1 MTAAQQAQALG
12 WMAALGAAA
21 GLCYD
26 LLGRLRRGWLTAGAA
41 DLFLGALW
49 AAGMT
54 GIALR
59 LRMNPFRL
67 YAFAG
72 VALGLAAYAATL
84 GRLLRFFAARSAR
97 LRANPREC
105 VKKVK

>member
-1 MTAAQQAQALG
+1 
-12 WMAALGAAA
+12 MAALGAAA

-26 LLGRLRRGWLTAGAA
+26 LLGRLQRGRLTAGAA
-41 DLFLGALW
+41 DLFLGALC

-67 YAFAG
+67 FG
-72 VALGLAAYAATL
+72 LGGGGRVVGGYAATL

>member
-21 GLCYD
+21 GLCY
-26 LLGRLRRGWLTAGAA
+26 GRRRRGRLTAGAA
-41 DLFLGALW
+41 DLFLGALC

-97 LRANPREC
+97 LRANPRDC
-105 VKKVK
+105 VRKVK

>member
-1 MTAAQQAQALG
+1 MTAAQQAQALV

-41 DLFLGALW
+41 DLFFGALC

-84 GRLLRFFAARSAR
+84 GRLFRFFAARSA
-97 LRANPREC
+97 LCRANMRDC

>member
-1 MTAAQQAQALG
+1 MTAAQQARALG
-12 WMAALGAAA
+12 CMAALGAAL

-26 LLGRLRRGWLTAGAA
+26 ILGLVRRGWLGTGAA
-41 DLFLGALW
+41 DLLFGVLSAS
-49 AAGMT
+49 GMT
-54 GIALR
+54 LAALS

-72 VALGLAAYAATL
+72 VALGMAAYAATL
-84 GRLLRFFAARSAR
+84 GRFFRFFAARRALRRAGAR
-97 LRANPREC
+97 DC

>member
-26 LLGRLRRGWLTAGAA
+26 LLGRLRRGRLTAC
-41 DLFLGALW
+41 

-97 LRANPREC
+97 LRANPRDC